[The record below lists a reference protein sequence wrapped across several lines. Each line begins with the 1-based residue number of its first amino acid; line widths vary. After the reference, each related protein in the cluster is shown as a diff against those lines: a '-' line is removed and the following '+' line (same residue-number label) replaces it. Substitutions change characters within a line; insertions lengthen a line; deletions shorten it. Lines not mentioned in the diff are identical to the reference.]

1 MRIPG
6 TRVMPGIYLDQ
17 ELINGSLKTAAWK
30 MDTDTAPSG
39 RVALYSELIT
49 DVLLATNREPFDED
63 VRLGVADGYKDFAAR
78 AAWSS
83 VAEFVGKA
91 ISIEEDIES
100 NEIAVGK
107 RYFPSI
113 DRAGNPLGSWALF
126 VTDNLDNGAGYASAY
141 SGAQE
146 FSSLLAKGSE
156 IIGRSFLD
164 PDHSESCTTSCQH
177 CLRHYGNRMNHQ
189 SLDWRLS
196 LDLVET
202 LAGRRRTFDLSPVWW
217 QVYVTK
223 ILIKRLE
230 HLTHASWTPMTTS
243 AGECLISNRG
253 HGLLPVHPLTN
264 STHRSFHAKLTQVRL
279 ESGKPEIRPLNLFEF
294 ERGPVT
300 ALQKA
305 LTGTK

>member
-1 MRIPG
+1 
-6 TRVMPGIYLDQ
+6 
-17 ELINGSLKTAAWK
+17 SLKTAAWRT
-30 MDTDTAPSG
+30 DTDIPPTGP
-39 RVALYSELIT
+39 VALYSELIT
-49 DVLLATNREPFDED
+49 DVLLATNREPFGED

-78 AAWSS
+78 AAWAS

-107 RYFPSI
+107 RYFPSL
-113 DRAGNPLGSWALF
+113 DSAGNPLGSWALF

-141 SGAQE
+141 SGAPA
-146 FSSLLAKGSE
+146 FAGLLAKGFD

-217 QVYVTK
+217 QQYVSK

-230 HLTHASWTPMTTS
+230 QLTHASWQPIATS
-243 AGECLISNRG
+243 AGECLVSNRA
-253 HGLLPVHPLTN
+253 HGLLPIHPLTN
-264 STHRSFHAKLTQVRL
+264 ANHRSFHAKLMQARQET
-279 ESGKPEIRPLNLFEF
+279 GNPAIRPLNLFEF

-305 LTGTK
+305 LTATR